1 VTQVIETKAGYN
13 GYRDQLYRA
22 RRMLDRVESAAADL
36 DWGTEFNDLAFQD
49 DMWNCFQ
56 ACWHVKD
63 WVKHDPLVPQPV
75 KDAIKLQAESSKLL
89 LMCHDICN
97 GTKHLKL
104 TTPRGGGARFE
115 STESTHESGFLV
127 RVDCWIDDGS
137 GTRILGKE
145 FVRKCIAEWEQILR
159 GHGLAT
165 ARRS

>member
-1 VTQVIETKAGYN
+1 VVRVLQTKTGYT
-13 GYRDQLYRA
+13 GYRDQLDRA
-22 RRMLDRVESAAADL
+22 RRMLDRAESAVSDL
-36 DWGTEFNDLAFQD
+36 DWGIDFNDLAFQD
-49 DMWNCFQ
+49 DMWNLFQ

-75 KDAIKLQAESSKLL
+75 KDTIKLQAESSKLL

-104 TTPRGGGARFE
+104 TAPRGGGACYE
-115 STESTHESGFLV
+115 STESIHESGFV
-127 RVDCWIDDGS
+127 VGVDCWIDDGS
-137 GTRILGKE
+137 GGRIQGKE
-145 FVRKCIAEWEQILR
+145 LARNCIAEWEQILQ